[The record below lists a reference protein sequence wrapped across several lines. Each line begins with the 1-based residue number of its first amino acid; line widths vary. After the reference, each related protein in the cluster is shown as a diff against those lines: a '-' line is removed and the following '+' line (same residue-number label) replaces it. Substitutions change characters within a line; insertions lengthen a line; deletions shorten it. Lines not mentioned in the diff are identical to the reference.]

1 MNHEHPFY
9 IDVNFTPKRYRYYIV
24 EHDTLRGKAEVMC
37 ELTTVS
43 DEIRGKIRPDWD

>member
-1 MNHEHPFY
+1 MKKVSSLPERLDY
-9 IDVNFTPKRYRYYIV
+9 LV

-43 DEIRGKIRPDWD
+43 DEIRGKIRPDWV